1 MYVLCQF
8 VFEIVFNDPFGMS
21 GDMLSRPVHTDGALH
36 LITRVVYCSSFQD
49 ATSVRVIGPKETME
63 TSW

>member
-1 MYVLCQF
+1 MYVLGRF
-8 VFEIVFNDPFGMS
+8 VLEIVFSDPFGMS
-21 GDMLSRPVHTDGALH
+21 GDTLSRPVHTDGALH
-36 LITRVVYCSSFQD
+36 LITYILYCSSFQD